1 MDQKPASS
9 AIPAQ
14 EPARDRESALYFS
27 RLKEM
32 ALSEW
37 KMREQ
42 STFYG
47 FLWTLLN
54 PILMFAV
61 LYIVFT
67 KWMGN
72 KTANYPVYLLIG
84 VVQYNFFQMGSTYGL
99 SSLRRRSSIVQNFVL
114 PKEIIPFSAVLSGAM
129 SHAFEFCVM
138 LVFAVLLGIRPGW
151 SWLALPV
158 VDALLVAFIAGLSLF
173 LSVFEARYPD
183 FERIWA
189 ILTNLGFFLT
199 PIFYTLDVIDPT
211 KRRLLWIF
219 NPMTAVI
226 EMTRQIL
233 IAGKFPGLLP
243 FGGICLLTAAL
254 WWAGLAFFHRK
265 ERKIGDY
272 LLL

>member
-1 MDQKPASS
+1 MNEKIDAQNKSAS
-9 AIPAQ
+9 AERQ
-14 EPARDRESALYFS
+14 SALYFS

-72 KTANYPVYLLIG
+72 RTANYPAYLLIG
-84 VVQYNFFQMGSTYGL
+84 VVQYNFFQMGTSYGL

-114 PKEIIPFSAVLSGAM
+114 PKELITFSAVLSGAM
-129 SHAFEFCVM
+129 SYFFEFCVM
-138 LVFAVLLGIRPGW
+138 LVFLVVLGVHPKW
-151 SWLALPV
+151 SWIAFPV
-158 VDALLVAFIAGLSLF
+158 VDALLVALVAAFSLF

-189 ILTNLGFFLT
+189 ILTNVGFFLT
-199 PIFYTLDVIDPT
+199 PIFYTLDVISPA
-211 KRRLLWIF
+211 KRRLLWLF
-219 NPMTAVI
+219 NPMTAII

-233 IAGKFPGLLP
+233 IGGKFPGLLP
-243 FGGICLLTAAL
+243 FGGIALLTAAL
-254 WWAGLAFFHRK
+254 WWGGLAFFRK
-265 ERKIGDY
+265 KEPKIGDY